1 MKKMHISAL
10 LLERYHIGEVTCE
23 EKLYVEKAIADND
36 DLAASLKELERADAE
51 FFAADK
57 THLQNTR
64 LFNLHTQQEQ
74 QKRRM
79 PRKFR
84 PFVLGLCAAAI
95 VMFIAVPIF
104 ILYDEPEKTG
114 FAERAKG
121 ASLDFGAIIDK
132 TINLSVYVKDDSEG
146 EITRL
151 QNQADVNEGNTI
163 QVVYQVFDPETSE
176 KYGVIFSID
185 GRSAVTMHYPYS
197 PRQSTLLVSG
207 RSVPL
212 DDAFILDDAP
222 DYEIFFFV
230 AANVPIDTG
239 SIINTA
245 RQLAVQIKEKPD
257 EAFLLASS
265 AFNEYEVDTFT
276 LLKE

>member
-1 MKKMHISAL
+1 MNKMHISAL

-36 DLAASLKELERADAE
+36 DLAASLKDLERADAE
-51 FFAADK
+51 FFAAEK

-64 LFNLHTQQEQ
+64 LINLHTQQDQ
-74 QKRRM
+74 RTS
-79 PRKFR
+79 RKFR
-84 PFVLGLCAAAI
+84 PFIFGLCAAAI

-104 ILYDEPEKTG
+104 ILHDEPEKTG
-114 FAERAKG
+114 FAERVKG
-121 ASLDFGAIIDK
+121 ASLDFGTEIDK
-132 TINLSVYVKDDSEG
+132 TINLSIYVKDDSEG

-151 QNQADVNEGNTI
+151 LDQADVNEGNTI
-163 QVVYQVFDPETSE
+163 QVVYQVFDPDTSE

-245 RQLAVQIKEKPD
+245 RQLAVQVKEKPD
-257 EAFLLASS
+257 EAFILASS